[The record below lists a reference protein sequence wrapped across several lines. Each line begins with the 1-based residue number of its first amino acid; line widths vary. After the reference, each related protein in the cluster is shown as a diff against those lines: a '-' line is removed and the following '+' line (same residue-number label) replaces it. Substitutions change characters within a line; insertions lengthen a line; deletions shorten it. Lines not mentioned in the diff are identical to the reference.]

1 MSTISTEMGER
12 ALKKM
17 IVIILLLSLTLVILG
32 CSTDQ
37 QSSLRLSE
45 ERIKE
50 LRKEYPLSDGHSD
63 YAQSIDVPFEQILE
77 RSDSVIIAEVVKQNE
92 NFQSTLSVE
101 PGTPEGDFSDKDKE
115 RGVQPYRPTFVSY
128 KVRVKEIIVGEVV
141 EETTNLFYNADFVGI
156 EPDLK
161 PGMTIVASVKKG
173 TAPEQKGSYSF
184 TRYATYY
191 VVDEKYVLSAYH
203 GKTEEMS
210 NFTNQTDGITLNNL
224 IEQIR
229 KLWSDQQR

>member
-1 MSTISTEMGER
+1 MGER

-17 IVIILLLSLTLVILG
+17 IVMILLLSLTLVVLG

-37 QSSLRLSE
+37 QSSLRLSD

-63 YAQSIDVPFEQILE
+63 YALTIDVPFEQILKK
-77 RSDSVIIAEVVKQNE
+77 SDSVIIAEVIKQNE
-92 NFQSTLSVE
+92 NFQSTLSTE
-101 PGTPEGDFSDKDKE
+101 LGASEGNLAKKNKE
-115 RGVQPYRPTFVSY
+115 QGIQSYKPTFVSY
-128 KVRVKEIIVGEVV
+128 EVKVKEVIVGEVIK
-141 EETTNLFYNADFVGI
+141 ETTNIFHNADFIGI

-173 TAPEQKGSYSF
+173 TAPEQIGSYSF

-203 GKTEEMS
+203 GKTEEMRG
-210 NFTNQTDGITLNNL
+210 FTNQTDGITLNSLVEL
-224 IEQIR
+224 IKE
-229 KLWSDQQR
+229 LWSNHQR